1 MKIIIRLKNGGSKIY
16 LLNEASILAKDGTIE
31 IAFAGDAG
39 GFASHRVATQAR
51 SKEPAKSIDIE
62 LLITAN
68 DVVVLYEI

>member
-1 MKIIIRLKNGGSKIY
+1 MKLIIRLKNGGSKIY
-16 LLNEASILAKDGTIE
+16 LLNEAAIFAKDGTIE
-31 IAFAGDAG
+31 IAFAG
-39 GFASHRVATQAR
+39 GFGAYSVATQAR